1 MSKVNVEL
9 VTPEKLVF
17 SSEADLVVVPGS
29 EGDFGVLH
37 NHAPMISTLR
47 PGVVKISGSDSD
59 KNIFVSSGFIEV
71 TGERCT
77 ILASDATDLAT
88 ISQDEADK
96 LILKATSE
104 QNV

>member
-1 MSKVNVEL
+1 MAKVNVEL
-9 VTPEKLVF
+9 VAPEKLVL
-17 SSEADLVVVPGS
+17 SNEADMVVVPGA
-29 EGDFGVLH
+29 EGDFGVLY

-47 PGVVKISGSDSD
+47 PGVVRISGSEDD

-88 ISQDEADK
+88 ISQEEADK
-96 LILKATSE
+96 LIAKANTAAE
-104 QNV
+104 